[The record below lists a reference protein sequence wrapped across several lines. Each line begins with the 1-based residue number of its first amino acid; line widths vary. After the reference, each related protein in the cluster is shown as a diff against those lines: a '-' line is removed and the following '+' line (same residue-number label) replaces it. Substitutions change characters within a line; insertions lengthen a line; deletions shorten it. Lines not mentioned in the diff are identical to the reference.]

1 MPIGIR
7 DPRES
12 HYCKVIKVKTIFMWI
27 EWNCSPLIPSKQK
40 ENYVSIK
47 VYANILLCM
56 GQYQ

>member
-12 HYCKVIKVKTIFMWI
+12 HDYEVMKVKTIFLWI

-40 ENYVSIK
+40 RK
-47 VYANILLCM
+47 L
-56 GQYQ
+56 